1 MFDWHIGGGVV
12 GRCRTGPIRHF

>member
-12 GRCRTGPIRHF
+12 GRCRTGPIRHV